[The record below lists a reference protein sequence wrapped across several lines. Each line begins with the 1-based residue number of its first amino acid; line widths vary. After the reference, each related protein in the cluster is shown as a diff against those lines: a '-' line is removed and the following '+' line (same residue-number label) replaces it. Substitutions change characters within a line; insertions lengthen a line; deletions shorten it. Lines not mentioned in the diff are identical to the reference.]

1 MGEAG
6 EEVQLYVYDLTGGMA
21 RALGQSLLR
30 KWKYDYV
37 TSINCTYIFLS
48 TEKHIEGIWHTAI
61 VVFGKEHFFGSNGIS
76 VCDPV
81 SISYNHWLYYIT
93 ST

>member
-6 EEVQLYVYDLTGGMA
+6 EEVLLYVYDLTGGMA
-21 RALGQSLLR
+21 QILGQSLLR
-30 KWKYDYV
+30 KSQRACFVLYRIV
-37 TSINCTYIFLS
+37 LRMLS
-48 TEKHIEGIWHTAI
+48 CPLFFTEKSIEGIWHTAV

-81 SISYNHWLYYIT
+81 SAYTYYK
-93 ST
+93 

>member
-21 RALGQSLLR
+21 KTLGQSLLQ
-30 KWKYDYV
+30 K
-37 TSINCTYIFLS
+37 N
-48 TEKHIEGIWHTAI
+48 IEGIWHTAI
-61 VVFGKEHFFGSNGIS
+61 IVFGKEYFFGSNGIS

-81 SISYNHWLYYIT
+81 SIMFYTNCISMLFVG
-93 ST
+93 SS